1 MRRWLLVGMVAAV
14 VCGCGRMPRAATTTR
29 AAAFTSPRAGLAIDR
44 VQSDGPSAAAAIETM
59 LIQGELARYRPHAGE
74 ALGNGKWTAVAL
86 DAKGVAVKPGEW
98 KNGDWLYVPVDVPDE
113 RVMIVNAFG
122 HGAAY
127 MNGEPRAADTYGNG
141 YVHVPVLMHAGR
153 NGILLRPSR
162 GDLGARVYEPP
173 APRFM
178 VDADKTLPDL
188 VVGEKT
194 DTWGAVVVIN
204 ATQEAAKGLRIVC
217 RGDGLSQE
225 TTELPEIPPVST
237 RKVGFRI
244 GGRAPKA
251 TGGVKAIVTLL
262 DNGAERSSLDLN
274 LNVKTP
280 QDAHKRTFVSEIDG
294 SVQYYGLREAVP
306 GKPGDPLPGIVVTC
320 HGASVEAEGQ
330 AGAYGKKSWLHLI
343 APTNRRPYGFDW
355 EDFGRADTME
365 VLKLAEA
372 TLPHDPA
379 RIYLTGHSMGGHG
392 AWHIGVTFP
401 DRFAAIG
408 PSAGWIQRDTYG
420 GRRGGGNGGSP
431 IQRLME
437 RGTNPG
443 RTLDLVQNLKGQAV
457 YILHGE
463 LDDNVGIG
471 QAQRMSQVLSR
482 FHHDW
487 EFRVVPGQK
496 HWYGNEYSDDGL
508 ACVDWPYMFDAFA
521 RHALPPREALR
532 EVSFVTADPG
542 VSSKCHWMG
551 IEAQMQQLDFSSA
564 TLHVWPVHNELKGRT
579 SNVAVLSLELGTVM
593 TSNTAAIE
601 LDGQKLKRVAIPEKD
616 GTVWLEIR
624 DGHWKTC
631 ERPGPNLKN
640 PNRYGTIKDELKH
653 RFLFVY
659 GTKGSAEENAWA
671 LAKAR
676 FDAETFWTVGNGSI
690 DMVSDTAFDPARYP
704 DRAVVLYGNRDT
716 NSAWATMFAGSPV
729 DVGRG
734 QVRIG
739 ERIYRGDGLSLVFVR
754 PRGDSAVA
762 CAIGVGGTAAPG
774 LRSLYNVSF
783 FRPFIRFPDFVL
795 MAAGR
800 GLGAPLAA
808 GYFGLDW
815 SLEHGEVA
823 YGQ

>member
-1 MRRWLLVGMVAAV
+1 M
-14 VCGCGRMPRAATTTR
+14 
-29 AAAFTSPRAGLAIDR
+29 
-44 VQSDGPSAAAAIETM
+44 
-59 LIQGELARYRPHAGE
+59 
-74 ALGNGKWTAVAL
+74 
-86 DAKGVAVKPGEW
+86 
-98 KNGDWLYVPVDVPDE
+98 
-113 RVMIVNAFG
+113 
-122 HGAAY
+122 
-127 MNGEPRAADTYGNG
+127 
-141 YVHVPVLMHAGR
+141 
-153 NGILLRPSR
+153 
-162 GDLGARVYEPP
+162 
-173 APRFM
+173 
-178 VDADKTLPDL
+178 
-188 VVGEKT
+188 
-194 DTWGAVVVIN
+194 
-204 ATQEAAKGLRIVC
+204 
-217 RGDGLSQE
+217 
-225 TTELPEIPPVST
+225 
-237 RKVGFRI
+237 
-244 GGRAPKA
+244 
-251 TGGVKAIVTLL
+251 
-262 DNGAERSSLDLN
+262 
-274 LNVKTP
+274 
-280 QDAHKRTFVSEIDG
+280 
-294 SVQYYGLREAVP
+294 
-306 GKPGDPLPGIVVTC
+306 
-320 HGASVEAEGQ
+320 
-330 AGAYGKKSWLHLI
+330 
-343 APTNRRPYGFDW
+343 
-355 EDFGRADTME
+355 
-365 VLKLAEA
+365 
-372 TLPHDPA
+372 
-379 RIYLTGHSMGGHG
+379 YLTGPIPRASTAPGIARDG
-392 AWHIGVTFP
+392 P

-508 ACVDWPYMFDAFA
+508 ACVDGRIVRRICAA
-521 RHALPPREALR
+521 RPAAQEAHASEFRD
-532 EVSFVTADPG
+532 ADPG
-542 VSSKCHWMG
+542 VSSTCHWMG

-716 NSAWATMFAGSPV
+716 NSAWATRIAAVPAMAAGPGADRQRS
-729 DVGRG
+729 
-734 QVRIG
+734 
-739 ERIYRGDGLSLVFVR
+739 YRGDGLSLGVR
-754 PRGDSAVA
+754 SAARRQCRGG
-762 CAIGVGGTAAPG
+762 AIGVGARGRPAALAVQRG
-774 LRSLYNVSF
+774 VCGRS
-783 FRPFIRFPDFVL
+783 
-795 MAAGR
+795 AGSR
-800 GLGAPLAA
+800 I
-808 GYFGLDW
+808 
-815 SLEHGEVA
+815 SS
-823 YGQ
+823 